1 MLPASG
7 WFDSSSSPAFIARC
21 EMTERDIGH
30 GGQEE
35 QVDLVDDDDDDDE
48 PFDDG
53 VGESGRDMSRSQ
65 VSKSLQREE

>member
-1 MLPASG
+1 
-7 WFDSSSSPAFIARC
+7 
-21 EMTERDIGH
+21 MTERDIGH